1 MFLAELGEPLPAGVG
16 GFGVGSF
23 SKTCRDCSEVWDLL
37 LHYVVCAQFPQSK
50 GRGGGGYKC
59 TTKAGKGVI

>member
-50 GRGGGGYKC
+50 GRGGGG
-59 TTKAGKGVI
+59 VISAQPKQAKE